1 LYISQYLEHPSYNT
15 TEYCLHSATCGIDR
29 IDIPSS
35 FKRPIGIAVYGHIF
49 HLESTYRLSV
59 TLRDEFDP
67 SDKTDEELEAEYAEA
82 RESFHSYTQIPKGEE
97 QSVFSSILWTF
108 LEILLEVLFA

>member
-1 LYISQYLEHPSYNT
+1 MYISQYLEHPSYNT

-82 RESFHSYTQIPKGEE
+82 RESFHSYTQIPK
-97 QSVFSSILWTF
+97 V
-108 LEILLEVLFA
+108 LLGNTDSELFHCS